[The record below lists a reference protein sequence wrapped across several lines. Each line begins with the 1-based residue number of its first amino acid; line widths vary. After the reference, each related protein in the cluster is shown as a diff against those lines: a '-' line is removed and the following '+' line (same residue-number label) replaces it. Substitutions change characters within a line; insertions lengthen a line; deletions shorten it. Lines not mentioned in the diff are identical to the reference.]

1 MDSLEQR
8 YTRLRD
14 AVQQAILRNF
24 PNPERKGCPGDAV
37 VREVAARR
45 ELIEDDVWH
54 HITHCSPCYAT
65 FLECK
70 DQIRAARR
78 LRGLRILAG
87 AALAACVLI
96 VVGVWWAGVL
106 PGHHTE
112 QTSVIAAD
120 RTVDL
125 YDWDAQRG
133 AALKEGREIALP
145 RTLVRVRV
153 ILPRFSQPGA
163 YQIAVCRSRTIESAI
178 AESTASAIPQGP
190 RETVT
195 VQLDLRSAKPGDFW
209 FATKRESD
217 EAGYYFP
224 VHVS

>member
-1 MDSLEQR
+1 MDSQEQR
-8 YTRLRD
+8 YARLKD

-24 PNPERKGCPGDAV
+24 PNPERKGCPGNEV
-37 VREVAARR
+37 VQEVAARR
-45 ELIEDDVWH
+45 KLIEDDVWH
-54 HITHCSPCYAT
+54 HIIHCSPCYAT

-70 DQIRAARR
+70 DQIRAGRR
-78 LRGLRILAG
+78 MRGLLILAG

-96 VVGVWWAGVL
+96 VVGVWLARVL

-112 QTSVIAAD
+112 QTTLVAEN
-120 RTVDL
+120 RTVNL

-133 AALKEGREIALP
+133 GALKEGQEIALP

-178 AESTASAIPQGP
+178 AESTASAILQGP
-190 RETVT
+190 QETVT
-195 VQLDLRSAKPGDFW
+195 VQLDLRSARPGNFW
-209 FATKRESD
+209 LAT
-217 EAGYYFP
+217 
-224 VHVS
+224 

>member
-1 MDSLEQR
+1 MDSQEQR
-8 YTRLRD
+8 YARLKD

-24 PNPERKGCPGDAV
+24 PNPERKGCPGDEV

-65 FLECK
+65 FLEYK
-70 DQIRAARR
+70 DRIRAARR
-78 LRGLRILAG
+78 VRGLLILAG
-87 AALAACVLI
+87 AVLAACVLI
-96 VVGVWWAGVL
+96 VVGVWWVGVL

-112 QTSVIAAD
+112 QTTLVAED

-133 AALKEGREIALP
+133 SGLKEGPEIALP

-153 ILPRFSQPGA
+153 ILPRFSRSGA
-163 YQIAVCRSRTIESAI
+163 YQIAVCRSRTMDTAI
-178 AESTASAIPQGP
+178 AENALSAMEEGP
-190 RETVT
+190 REIVT
-195 VQLDLRSAKPGDFW
+195 VQLDLRSANPGNFW
-209 FATKRESD
+209 LAIKREND